1 MARLNYIKNLIDIV
15 TTATSDN
22 CQFVYYGHLVEMQSC
37 MRGFFAAT
45 IYRTKD
51 RYEGE
56 LATFSFDYWRKH
68 LYIEQSDSTPPTEAI
83 TSAFRGIYG
92 NNLTIA
98 IDTT

>member
-22 CQFVYYGHLVEMQSC
+22 CQFVEMQSC

-68 LYIEQSDSTPPTEAI
+68 LYIEQSDSTPLTEAI